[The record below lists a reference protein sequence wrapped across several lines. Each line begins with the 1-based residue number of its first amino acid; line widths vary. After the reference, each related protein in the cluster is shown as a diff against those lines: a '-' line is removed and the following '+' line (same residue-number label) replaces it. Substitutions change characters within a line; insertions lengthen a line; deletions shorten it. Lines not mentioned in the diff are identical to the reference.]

1 MKQLLI
7 VFGILIAA
15 AYLFT
20 SPPSSVESQVASA
33 PPAQAESEAG
43 APLRSSWGAS
53 LGALKKIAEAP
64 AVKGN
69 SSSEPIRPPRM
80 DREEMVRRSPS
91 VTQALVQPAAS
102 LASEDLAVKGSPK
115 WVTLTEPVRFRAKPN
130 VTSPGRPLYP
140 AGSKAK
146 IVSSDNGWLEL
157 LDPTTKERG
166 WVSHIFIASTD
177 APKEGELQAASASNA
192 NVAGRRKVE
201 GRSQVASEQES
212 EGRSQVAQAASV
224 PPRDQQNV
232 EGRSNEAKTAKT
244 RAQVRDTNPNVRA
257 SVDIRAKRK
266 GGLFKRRDR
275 PRGLFRLR
283 REPTIISRSL

>member
-177 APKEGELQAASASNA
+177 APKEGELQAAS
-192 NVAGRRKVE
+192 
-201 GRSQVASEQES
+201 
-212 EGRSQVAQAASV
+212 V

-232 EGRSNEAKTAKT
+232 ERRSNEAKTAKT
-244 RAQVRDTNPNVRA
+244 TAQVRDTNPTVRA

-275 PRGLFRLR
+275 ARGLFRLR
-283 REPTIISRSL
+283 REPAIISRSL